1 MTVVL
6 AIRRRGAAA
15 LTCLAVACSG
25 LLAGAG
31 PAAARPSVR
40 SVSSGVGGL
49 LAGIAATSARNAWA
63 VGSTRDGKPL
73 ILRWNG
79 KSWTRASSPALAGSG
94 SLSAVAATSARDAW
108 AVGGTSSGKPLILRW
123 NGRAWRRLAPP
134 RAADHASLRG
144 VGATSAVNV
153 WAVGSTS
160 AGRPV
165 IVHWNG
171 RIWRRVTARV
181 PTTTMLY
188 GVTAVTTR
196 RAWVAGGYGPGYC
209 GTSRTLVLRWNG
221 TTWTRTWTPSPAAGG
236 GISAV
241 APVSPRRAWAA
252 GGCQSTL
259 MLRWNG
265 RAWTKVK
272 CPSPK
277 GSGPD
282 HGSQLS
288 GIAMVSARLGWA
300 AGTVGNSP
308 IQPLIVRWNG
318 TSWQRV
324 PVSGRGVLLG
334 IAATSAASAW
344 AVGGTLAGKTL
355 ILHWNGRTWS

>member
-1 MTVVL
+1 MAVML
-6 AIRRRGAAA
+6 AIRRPAAAA

-31 PAAARPSVR
+31 PAVARPSVR
-40 SVSSGVGGL
+40 SVSSGVSGT

-63 VGSTRDGKPL
+63 VGSTSSSKPL

-79 KSWTRASSPALAGSG
+79 TAWTRTSSPALAGSG

-108 AVGGTSSGKPLILRW
+108 AVGATSSGKPLILRW

-134 RAADHASLRG
+134 RAVGRASLRG
-144 VGATSAVNV
+144 VGATSAGNV
-153 WAVGSTS
+153 WAVGRTS
-160 AGRPV
+160 ADRPL

-171 RIWRRVTARV
+171 RIWRRIAARV
-181 PTTTMLY
+181 PATTMLY
-188 GVTAVTTR
+188 GVTAVTPR

-209 GTSRTLVLRWNG
+209 GTSKTLVLRWNG
-221 TTWTRTWTPSPAAGG
+221 KTWTRTPSPAAGG
-236 GISAV
+236 GVSAV
-241 APVSPRRAWAA
+241 APVSRGAWAA
-252 GGCQSTL
+252 GGCLSTV
-259 MLRWNG
+259 MLHWNG
-265 RAWTKVK
+265 RTWTKVK

-300 AGTVGNSP
+300 AGTIGSSP
-308 IQPLIVRWNG
+308 IHPLIVRWNG
-318 TSWQRV
+318 ASWQRV
-324 PVSGRGVLLG
+324 RVPGRGILLG